1 MARKLTLAAALICLV
16 EVICAAYCSNDV
28 TAVVTG
34 QWGVITD
41 GSPAFKHSRPGS
53 DCVWLIK
60 PNLQS
65 NLRAT
70 SSAVISNETSSA
82 QAISTLFTIEFSHW
96 ELNPFSLED
105 EISVSLLTL
114 SSGRG
119 GMDRVGAAEVEILG
133 TVSGFLQNPIYVT
146 APETSQQTNIS
157 KSNFLDPNSR
167 ADLLKQRKRFV
178 VPNFQPQ
185 NQVVKVRFTT
195 DASGPQFD
203 GFYASWWLGDEVNRP
218 VSSRCPNDCH
228 SAAGRG
234 ACSLDGVCV
243 CAKGFAGADCHN
255 DDERQL
261 MDFYSACNGNNWLE
275 TTNWNT
281 GQPCNNNALNGLR
294 ETSLTWAGVGD
305 CIAHRVTSVILSA
318 NNITCL
324 NVSVTFPYY
333 ARGVD
338 LSSNSIS
345 RFPSRLA
352 TLPQL
357 TSLSLSTCNM
367 TGPIPQTFFSGS
379 EFSLISLNMSAN
391 RLSGRFDSARWIP
404 KLLSLDLRDNEF
416 EGWIPDVVSDIA
428 TTESVL
434 LDGNLFLCPP
444 VNFTSV
450 APYKCMNLTLPRLNP
465 PHILMPTSAASPSR
479 VFFLDMD
486 YVPQTVPFLCVM
498 DGVTPAVAT
507 LYNSTTVMCS
517 IPPISPGSHAIS
529 LLVDPTRIGSNV
541 NTAPNLPFIVTATC
555 PKGSYL
561 IQDEKSDHCATCPT
575 GAFCSGGNSV
585 PLSASGY
592 FKSPQS
598 SLVFLECFNSAYCV
612 GNDTCSVEASGER
625 CAFCSDGFV
634 NVNGKCVVC
643 EQGQSI
649 GVAIAF
655 GLAALVLPVWW
666 LWRAWIGDGNAAWN
680 ILVMFC
686 QIIGLFDKYP
696 INWDSS
702 LGSIVK
708 AVSVAILN
716 TDYINLQCAY
726 GLGFYPRLFFV
737 WMIPLL
743 FTVIFKLYVLL
754 KSVLLARSSGLSYRK
769 HVSEWDNYA
778 IQGFCSFIML
788 LHVPLTDRAFRQFT
802 CVIDPFDNRYYI
814 SGNPEISCFDGMW
827 SFGAIFAALAGV
839 CYGFGIPA
847 AFFYVLFINRN
858 RLDDTEVYHRFGVLY
873 QSYTGQAWYWTPFQM
888 TWSLCFMMLPA
899 ICRKR
904 PSYFMFVSV
913 CMMYLYIFA
922 LVHTKPFKL
931 SRNNHIA
938 ILSWVTIVVFLF
950 AGIIVGFL
958 QSETSTEDNRWI
970 MRSVIVLF
978 YVSLTVTLHGIF
990 YEMVK
995 NSDKSF
1001 QKGKGGKLAEF
1012 LYRTP
1017 YVRVLFPGALTEG
1030 QPKLGGKQKEP
1041 VAESDLTII
1050 KTTVSNESAKTKP
1063 GFRNVA
1069 MVGVEE
1075 HTEPNIA
1082 GTIQIPLNR
1091 FNLSWVVDN
1100 GELRDVEPGAR
1111 VENGSSG
1118 VEETILGRS
1127 LSDAKHFV
1135 TDVANSIQIG
1145 MRPTHVQLN
1154 DDDEVDAQ

>member
-1 MARKLTLAAALICLV
+1 MIMGRNLTLAAALTCLI
-16 EVICAAYCSNDV
+16 EVVCAAYCSNDV
-28 TAVVTG
+28 PAVVTG
-34 QWGVITD
+34 QRGVITD

-60 PNLQS
+60 PSLQS
-65 NLRAT
+65 NQRAT
-70 SSAVISNETSSA
+70 SSAISNNTSSA
-82 QAISTLFTIEFSHW
+82 SAISTAVTIEFSHW

-105 EISVSLLTL
+105 EIAVSLLTL

-119 GMDRVGAAEVEILG
+119 GMEHVGAAEVEILG

-146 APETSQQTNIS
+146 APETIQPANIS
-157 KSNFLDPNSR
+157 RSNFLDPTSR
-167 ADLLKQRKRFV
+167 AELLKQRKRFV
-178 VPNFQPQ
+178 VGNFQPQ
-185 NQVVKVRFTT
+185 NQVIKVRFST

-218 VSSRCPNDCH
+218 VASRCPNDCH

-234 ACSLDGVCV
+234 TCSVDGVCV

-261 MDFYSACNGNNWLE
+261 MDFFSACNGNNWFDA
-275 TTNWNT
+275 TNWNT
-281 GQPCNNNALNGLR
+281 GQPCNNQALNSMR
-294 ETSLTWAGVGD
+294 ETSLIWAGVGD
-305 CIAHRVTSVILSA
+305 CIAHRVTSLSLPL

-324 NVSVTFPYY
+324 NASMPFPYY
-333 ARGVD
+333 ARDVV
-338 LSSNSIS
+338 LSSNVIS

-367 TGPIPQTFFSGS
+367 TGPIPPSFFSGS
-379 EFSLISLNMSAN
+379 EFTLISLNLSSN
-391 RLSGRFDSARWIP
+391 KLSGRFDSAPWIP
-404 KLLSLDLRDNEF
+404 KLLSLDLHDNQF
-416 EGWIPDVVSDIA
+416 EGWIPDIVSDIA

-434 LDGNLFLCPP
+434 LEGNLFVCPA

-450 APYKCMNLTLPRLNP
+450 AAYACVNLTLPRLGP

-479 VFFLDMD
+479 LFFLDMD
-486 YVPQTVPFLCVM
+486 YVPQTVPFVCLM

-507 LYNSTTVMCS
+507 LHNATTVMCS
-517 IPPISPGSHAIS
+517 IPPISPGSHTIS
-529 LLVDPTRIGSNV
+529 LLVDPTRIGSNI
-541 NTAPNLPFIVTATC
+541 NAAPSLPFIVTATC

-575 GAFCSGGNSV
+575 GAVCSGGNSLPV
-585 PLSASGY
+585 SGLGY

-612 GNDTCSVEASGER
+612 GNDTCSVESSGER
-625 CAFCSDGFV
+625 CAFCSGGFV
-634 NVNGKCVVC
+634 NVNGKCVIC

-666 LWRAWIGDGNAAWN
+666 LWRAWVGDGNAAFN

-708 AVSVAILN
+708 AVSIAILN

-737 WMIPLL
+737 WMMPLL
-743 FTVIFKLYVLL
+743 FTVIFNLYVLL

-839 CYGFGIPA
+839 IYGFGIPA
-847 AFFYVLFINRN
+847 AFFYVLFINRT
-858 RLDDTEVYHRFGVLY
+858 RLDETEVCHRFGVLY
-873 QSYTGQAWYWTPFQM
+873 QSYTSQAWYWTPFQM

-931 SRNNHIA
+931 SRNNQIA

-958 QSETSTEDNRWI
+958 QSETSTEDNKWI

-978 YVSLTVTLHGIF
+978 Y
-990 YEMVK
+990 
-995 NSDKSF
+995 
-1001 QKGKGGKLAEF
+1001 GKGGKLAEF
-1012 LYRTP
+1012 LYRVP
-1017 YVRVLFPGALTEG
+1017 YMRFLFPGALTEL
-1030 QPKLGGKQKEP
+1030 KLGGKQKEP

-1050 KTTVSNESAKTKP
+1050 KTTLSNEPSKTQT
-1063 GFRNVA
+1063 GSRDA
-1069 MVGVEE
+1069 ALVGVDE
-1075 HTEPNIA
+1075 HTEPTVA
-1082 GTIQIPLNR
+1082 GTIQIPLHNR

-1100 GELRDVEPGAR
+1100 GELRDVDPGGR
-1111 VENGSSG
+1111 VDDGSSV
-1118 VEETILGRS
+1118 VEETMLGRS
-1127 LSDAKHFV
+1127 VSDAKHFV
-1135 TDVANSIQIG
+1135 TNMANSIQIG
-1145 MRPTHVQLN
+1145 MRPTHVQL
-1154 DDDEVDAQ
+1154 DDDVETDAQ